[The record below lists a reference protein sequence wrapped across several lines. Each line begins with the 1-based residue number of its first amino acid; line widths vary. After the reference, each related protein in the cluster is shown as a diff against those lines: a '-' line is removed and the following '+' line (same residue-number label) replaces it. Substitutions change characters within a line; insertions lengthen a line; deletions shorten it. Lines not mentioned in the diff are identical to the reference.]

1 MCNIDKASAA
11 IAAGYKQRGS
21 AKLIA
26 AEAAAAAAAAGCVAN

>member
-1 MCNIDKASAA
+1 MCNIDEASAA

-26 AEAAAAAAAAGCVAN
+26 AEAAAAGCVAN